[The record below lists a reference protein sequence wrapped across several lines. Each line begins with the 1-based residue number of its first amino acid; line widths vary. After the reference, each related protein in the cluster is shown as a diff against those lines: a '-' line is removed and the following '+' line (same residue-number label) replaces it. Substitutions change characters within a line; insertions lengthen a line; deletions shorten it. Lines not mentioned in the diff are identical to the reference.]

1 MNENSKEVSREEK
14 DELICIFTKLPQ
26 YLREKTLDFARMS
39 EIFAEMQ
46 QEKQQ
51 TA

>member
-14 DELICIFTKLPQ
+14 DELVCIFTKLPQ
-26 YLREKTLDFARMS
+26 RLQEKMLDLMRMS
-39 EIFAEMQ
+39 EIFAET
-46 QEKQQ
+46 QEQQ